1 MIVSKNIQEFY
12 YAKAYKIYLYCF
24 IIFFFLQLLFW
35 FNTNEIRPKY
45 DIVPQVPNKY
55 IVSVISLGDKEF
67 LFRALGERL
76 QNSGDVFAG
85 FVALK
90 NYNYPML
97 YQWFKMLDG
106 LNGKS
111 NFIPALASYYYS
123 QTQNTK
129 DTIYVI
135 NYLDEHSS
143 KNIDDNWWWMYHA
156 MMIARKDLKDKDK
169 ALELAYKLSNN
180 KAEKAPIWTRE
191 FPALIHS
198 EMGDDCLAFRV
209 TEKIIKDNE
218 SGARKLQHQDLELMR
233 YFINKQLSTLKKQGF
248 NPNKC

>member
-12 YAKAYKIYLYCF
+12 HRNAYKIYLYCF
-24 IIFFFLQLLFW
+24 IICFFLQLLFW
-35 FNTNEIRPKY
+35 FNTQNVKPKY
-45 DIVPQVPNKY
+45 DIVPKVPNKY
-55 IVSVISLGDKEF
+55 LVPVISLGDKEF

-85 FVALK
+85 FVSLK
-90 NYNYPML
+90 NYNYPLL
-97 YQWFKMLDG
+97 YQWFTMLDG
-106 LNGKS
+106 LNVKS

-123 QTQNTK
+123 QTQNRP
-129 DTIYVI
+129 DTIHVI

-143 KNIDDNWWWMYHA
+143 KDIDENWWWMYQA
-156 MMIARKDLKDKDK
+156 MMIAKIDLKNNDL

-180 KAEKAPIWTRE
+180 HAKKAPIWTRE

-198 EMGDDCLAFRV
+198 QMGDNCLAFKV
-209 TEKIIKDNE
+209 TEKILQDNE
-218 SGARKLQHQDLELMR
+218 SGVRELDPKELELMR
-233 YFINKQLSTLKKQGF
+233 YFINSQLSNLKKQGF